1 MEMNKIMKNSKL
13 ALISL
18 LVLFFTFFT
27 VIMGGVALAEEQ
39 IIVGFTMSSQAANFW
54 KLMIKGAEDAAKE
67 LNIEL
72 RVLNA
77 NEDPDNQISQIEDLI
92 QAGAKAIMINCV
104 DSTAIVPGIEK
115 ANEANIPVILV
126 DRTTAGGE
134 IATFIGSDNVKAGE
148 LEGEYIAKRLNGKG
162 KVVAL
167 NGPAGIEVSRQRYE
181 GFLNAIKD
189 YPDIKVISE
198 MWISWDQAEVMATME
213 DILQAQPEID
223 AVFTF
228 CDPTGLG
235 AIAAIEGAGRQDE
248 MFVAS
253 INGDP
258 EGLEA
263 VKKGRMAATVSQS
276 PYFMGRYGIEF
287 AKMISLGL
295 EIVKSLPIIS
305 TPCVTVDSSNVE
317 NFINQ
322 QSEILK

>member
-1 MEMNKIMKNSKL
+1 MKNSKL
-13 ALISL
+13 LLISFF
-18 LVLFFTFFT
+18 VLIFTLFT
-27 VIMGGVALAEEQ
+27 IIVGGIAFAEEQ
-39 IIVGFTMSSQAANFW
+39 VIVGFTLSSQASNFW
-54 KLMIKGAEDAAKE
+54 KLMIKGADDAAKE

-77 NEDPDNQISQIEDLI
+77 NEDPDAQISQVEDLI
-92 QAGAKAIMINCV
+92 QAGATAIMINCV

-134 IATFIGSDNVKAGE
+134 IATFIGSDNVQAGE
-148 LEGEYIAKRLNGKG
+148 LEGEYIVKRLNGKG

-167 NGPAGIEVSRQRYE
+167 NGPAGIEVSRQRYQ

-189 YPDIKVISE
+189 YPDIEVVSE

-213 DILQAQPEID
+213 DILQAQPEIN

-235 AIAAIEGAGRQDE
+235 AIAAIEGAGRQEE

-258 EGLEA
+258 EGLDA

-276 PYFMGRYGIEF
+276 PYYMGRYGVEF
-287 AKMISLGL
+287 AKMVSLGF
-295 EIVKSLPIIS
+295 EIAKNLPIIS
-305 TPCVTVDSSNVE
+305 TPCVTVDTSNVE
-317 NFINQ
+317 DFIKQ
-322 QSEILK
+322 QSEVLK

>member
-1 MEMNKIMKNSKL
+1 MKNSKL